1 MNNGAYIKMV
11 REGRVAGVHGN
22 ICYTCGN
29 LRKACYRR
37 AMVDIARSTRPM
49 VYFIM
54 PCHTCN
60 PRLWRQHPLYH
71 SNIEVADDWRDQT
84 AYAMEILRAAS
95 PAVATAPPPIRVP
108 EGFWHTTER
117 LETQQAPQ
125 PVGSNPEDSVEE
137 EG

>member
-37 AMVDIARSTRPM
+37 TMVDTVRVARPM

-60 PRLWRQHPLYH
+60 QRLWRQHPLYH

-84 AYAMEILRAAS
+84 AYAMEILRAAN
-95 PAVATAPPPIRVP
+95 PAIATAPPPLHVNWSA
-108 EGFWHTTER
+108 GVA

-125 PVGSNPEDSVEE
+125 PVSSNPEDSVEE